1 MLTAAGAVAT
11 LAVGVP
17 RSIQAQV
24 RGQQPGADAVRIL
37 IATFRSPANQGAL
50 GVDAAEAIRT
60 RVQQENPIRQVW
72 VLPRQDINNYLT
84 SSGYKADSALSAS
97 DLKELAKLIEAGKH
111 LTKEGVEEILEIRKE
126 MNDGG
131 KRRYSDEE
139 ILATIENPQRPHAG
153 PHLEDECG

>member
-1 MLTAAGAVAT
+1 MASPSRMLTAAGAIAT
-11 LAVGVP
+11 LVVSVP
-17 RSIQAQV
+17 RTIHAQA

-60 RVQQENPIRQVW
+60 RVQQDNPIRQVW

-97 DLKELAKLIEAGKH
+97 DLKELNSR
-111 LTKEGVEEILEIRKE
+111 LTHRIPIGRTMEGGELQLEPVSVHTLAR
-126 MNDGG
+126 NSDG
-131 KRRYSDEE
+131 
-139 ILATIENPQRPHAG
+139 
-153 PHLEDECG
+153 